1 MSQITKIKI
10 FNGKKYYLLTSPR
23 GVEKIYAQ
31 LVARETREM
40 NYRARVVKD
49 RDKYFVYSR

>member
-49 RDKYFVYSR
+49 GDKYFVYSR